1 MLTTYFKRQ
10 TTCTTYFAGPAG
22 PYLDEFTDW
31 LAERGYRQETI
42 RNRLQGASQLGT
54 WADTNGIRLQL
65 LSPRVLNDFR
75 HYLLDRSQLYLSGGQ
90 LSIVWLGAQ
99 IFLEFLQ
106 AKRLVAPSEVPL
118 VVTQPEILN
127 AFEHWMLIQ
136 RGVRPSTLSNYRPHL
151 MDLLTHLGE
160 APERFNADQ
169 LHNFILTYAER
180 SSLATAKTRVKAT
193 RAFLRFLIATGR
205 CPIGLDASIPKLAEW
220 RLSTLPR
227 YLPPGDVERI
237 IDACDNSG
245 AIGIR
250 DKAIILLLARLGLRA
265 SEVAD
270 LQFDTIDWSQAT
282 FRVTGKSRREAK
294 LPLPQEV
301 GDALLQ
307 YLETARPPVDSN
319 HIFITAIAPWVPITR
334 SVVKSAAAKAM
345 RRAGVEA
352 PSFGAHVLRHSAA
365 TALLRQG
372 ASLQVIGEVLRHRC
386 MDTTAHYA
394 KIDVDLLQQV
404 AKPWPGG
411 VSC

>member
-65 LSPRVLNDFR
+65 LSPGALNDFR
-75 HYLLDRSQLYLSGGQ
+75 HFLLDRSQLYLSGGQ

-160 APERFNADQ
+160 APERFNANQ
-169 LHNFILTYAER
+169 LHNFILTE
-180 SSLATAKTRVKAT
+180 TVVKAF
-193 RAFLRFLIATGR
+193 R
-205 CPIGLDASIPKLAEW
+205 PPDAIKYSH
-220 RLSTLPR
+220 
-227 YLPPGDVERI
+227 
-237 IDACDNSG
+237 
-245 AIGIR
+245 
-250 DKAIILLLARLGLRA
+250 
-265 SEVAD
+265 
-270 LQFDTIDWSQAT
+270 
-282 FRVTGKSRREAK
+282 AK
-294 LPLPQEV
+294 PQEIS
-301 GDALLQ
+301 
-307 YLETARPPVDSN
+307 LE
-319 HIFITAIAPWVPITR
+319 
-334 SVVKSAAAKAM
+334 
-345 RRAGVEA
+345 RR
-352 PSFGAHVLRHSAA
+352 
-365 TALLRQG
+365 
-372 ASLQVIGEVLRHRC
+372 
-386 MDTTAHYA
+386 
-394 KIDVDLLQQV
+394 ID
-404 AKPWPGG
+404 
-411 VSC
+411 